1 MLHRCA
7 INVFVL
13 QCVRNPLAMC
23 FKCVTNVLQMWPPV
37 CALQFAMKVI
47 WWRGSEATICR
58 IGQSRITIVMRSG
71 KQVETTFWTLKR
83 KDLIHIIR
91 ELFDGDIWSWH
102 LRGDTVE
109 APPHLRDA
117 FLHFSPAAATTVK
130 LLQFPP
136 LLFGARRYIN
146 KNNNNSNK
154 I

>member
-23 FKCVTNVLQMWPPV
+23 SKCVTNVLQMWPTV

-58 IGQSRITIVMRSG
+58 IGQSHITIVMRSG

-109 APPHLRDA
+109 APP
-117 FLHFSPAAATTVK
+117 FSTSGT
-130 LLQFPP
+130 LSSIFHRRLPP
-136 LLFGARRYIN
+136 LWNCY
-146 KNNNNSNK
+146 NSHLCFLVRGDT
-154 I
+154 